1 MVTFD
6 TRPEGRGFVG
16 RTVSIISFPRG
27 SVVKKLSANA
37 GDTGDAG
44 SIPGLGKSHGGVNGN
59 SLQCSCVENPMDRGA
74 WWATVCRVANCRT

>member
-1 MVTFD
+1 MLLPRFFLVVTFD

-44 SIPGLGKSHGGVNGN
+44 SIPGLGRSPGGENGN
-59 SLQCSCVENPMDRGA
+59 SLQNSCLDNPMNSGA
-74 WWATVCRVANCRT
+74 